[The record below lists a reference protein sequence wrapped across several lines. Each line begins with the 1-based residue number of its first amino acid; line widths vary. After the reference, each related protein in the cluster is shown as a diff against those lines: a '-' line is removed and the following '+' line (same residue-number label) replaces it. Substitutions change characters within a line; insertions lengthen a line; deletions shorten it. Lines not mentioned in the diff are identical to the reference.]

1 MPETPVPLKRPNAI
15 SLVRIRDRLSFVYLD
30 RCRIAQDENGTLARI
45 VSEDPDRRTTV
56 YLPISG
62 LTTLL
67 LGPGT
72 SITQPAVAACSRAGC
87 AVSFVGLRGVR
98 SYGAFLS
105 PYASTELLQRQALVA
120 SDPIAR
126 VDAARRMYIKRFP
139 GPVFEYAP
147 PDVTIEQLRGMEGA
161 RMKAHYQTCARRF
174 RLTGWRRNRDQLP
187 LDPVNEAL
195 NYANTHLYG
204 VVNAVVLALGLSPGL
219 GIIHQGNRQAFT
231 LDIADMYK
239 TDVTIP
245 LAFSLRNSENPGRAV
260 TSALR
265 KQFMLLKLLP
275 RVVDDIY
282 EVLEVDQP
290 DSDDSDWQIN
300 ELFLWGP
307 DGDVLSG
314 NNFGI
319 GLLDA

>member
-30 RCRIAQDENGTLARI
+30 RCTIAQDENGVLARI
-45 VSEDPDRRTTV
+45 ESEDSDRRTTV
-56 YLPISG
+56 YLPISSI
-62 LTTLL
+62 TTLL

-72 SITQPAVAACSRAGC
+72 SVTHRAAASCSQAGC
-87 AVSFVGLRGVR
+87 AVSFVGMRGVR

-105 PYASTELLQRQALVA
+105 PYASAELLQRQAAIVT
-120 SDPIAR
+120 DPVRR
-126 VDAARRMYIKRFP
+126 VDAARRMYLKRFP

-161 RMKAHYQTCARRF
+161 RMKAHYQTLARRF
-174 RLTGWRRNRDQLP
+174 RLTGWRRNKDQLP

-195 NYANTHLYG
+195 NHANTHLYG
-204 VVNAVVLALGLSPGL
+204 LVNAVVLALGLAPGL
-219 GIIHQGNRQAFT
+219 GVIHQGNRQAFT

-245 LAFSLRNSENPGRAV
+245 LAFSLRKSTDPGREV

-265 KQFMLLKLLP
+265 KQFTLMKLLP
-275 RVVDDIY
+275 RIVDDIY
-282 EVLEVDQP
+282 EVLETEQP
-290 DSDDSDWQIN
+290 GSDDDDWQVN

-307 DGDVLSG
+307 NGQVLSG
-314 NNFGI
+314 NNFGV
-319 GLLDA
+319 GLLEE